1 MVEELIYK
9 SFKSDVFEVQANID
23 VFVTTVLDEEVLA
36 ARWKDIRNLVARNQF
51 DLDDEF
57 ERWNFYLFYV
67 VDNPNV
73 DSGLKYEIEHDTI
86 SSRKMVI
93 VSESVDESIYPKL
106 VSEYIRYDIENRQ
119 PEFKKVFSK
128 NMLVER
134 ILKKMKEEVG

>member
-1 MVEELIYK
+1 MAEELIYK

-23 VFVTTVLDEEVLA
+23 VFITTVLDEEVLA
-36 ARWKDIRNLVARNQF
+36 AHWRDIRNLVARNQF

-67 VDNPNV
+67 VDNPNL
-73 DSGLKYEIEHDTI
+73 DPGLKYEIEHDTI

-93 VSESVDESIYPKL
+93 VSESVDDNIYPKL

-119 PEFKKVFSK
+119 REFKKVFSK
-128 NMLVER
+128 NTLVER
-134 ILKKMKEEVG
+134 ILKKMKEKTE